1 MASPGIMAD
10 STSPPAVR
18 SANAAL
24 AAALIACGVVATGG
38 LTAFALRGQAA
49 AGHTLRTHLA
59 VAVGLPLIAV
69 VALFLAV
76 ARRQL
81 ARLPL
86 GHVLVVAVI
95 VLPALAILGPVFALP
110 HLRQIFAFRVVLF
123 LVGYWGLVW
132 LIIVRRR
139 FRFEGSTFALLFG
152 AWFCWLVLTL
162 AWAPERDA
170 GLHYLLLLAGMGA
183 AAAVT
188 AAAGLTRRRLVWVLL
203 GLGAVYG
210 LSLLIGAVEV
220 RLHLH
225 LPTASPLYKHH
236 SEPAGFF
243 YNTNDFGTYLAFCWP
258 FVLLLPYVWR
268 RPAVV
273 ALTALALFATTV
285 LLVFTRSRTSLL
297 AIALETAVVVVV
309 IAMRAPR
316 RTRIAVIVCGVVALI
331 GLGVVLSGL
340 AGSSFSL
347 AKVVSQ
353 AQSGS
358 GSGGVRSELQF
369 AGLRAA
375 STRWYLGVGPGNAES
390 IVARQ
395 NPQFIVLNLHDWWL
409 ETFVDGG
416 LPGLLAFLTIYLLL
430 LASMVRVARYAR
442 DALLRYLGAAMT
454 IALIGFVVAIVGPS
468 TAINFP
474 PMAVLFGLAL
484 AILIRARR
492 EAAEPGGDLG
502 RRAAA
507 PAGRADLLDS
517 PTDPGGATHDHGT
530 ARWPTVD
537 GGNADPAGG
546 SR

>member
-1 MASPGIMAD
+1 MAETASP
-10 STSPPAVR
+10 TVR
-18 SANAAL
+18 PVSVGL
-24 AAALIACGVVATGG
+24 AAALTVCGIVVTAG
-38 LTAFALRGQAA
+38 LTAFALRGQVPG
-49 AGHTLRTHLA
+49 GHASRTHLA
-59 VAVGLPLIAV
+59 IAVGLPLVAAV
-69 VALFLAV
+69 ATFLAV
-76 ARRQL
+76 ARRRL

-86 GHVLVVAVI
+86 SRVLVVGVV
-95 VLPALAILGPVFALP
+95 VLPALAVLGPVLAAP
-110 HLRQIFAFRVVLF
+110 HLRQIFAFRVLLA
-123 LVGYWGLVW
+123 LVGFWGLVW
-132 LIIVRRR
+132 LLLVRRR
-139 FRFEGSTFALLFG
+139 WRFEASTFAFLFG
-152 AWFCWLVLTL
+152 AWFCWLALTL
-162 AWAPERDA
+162 AWAPAPAA

-188 AAAGLTRRRLVWVLL
+188 AAAGLSRRRLIYVLL
-203 GLGAVYG
+203 GLAAVYG

-225 LPTASPLYKHH
+225 LPTASPKYRHH
-236 SEPAGFF
+236 AEPAGYF

-258 FVLLLPYVWR
+258 FVLLLPYLRR
-268 RPAVV
+268 RPAVI

-285 LLVFTRSRTSLL
+285 VLVFTRSRTSLL
-297 AIALETAVVVVV
+297 AIALETAVVAVV
-309 IAMRAPR
+309 IVMRAGR
-316 RTRIAVIVCGVVALI
+316 RTRIAVAVLTVVALI

-340 AGSSFSL
+340 AGNAFSL

-353 AQSGS
+353 AKSGS

-375 STRWYLGVGPGNAES
+375 DTRWFLGVGPGNAEG

-395 NPQFIVLNLHDWWL
+395 NPQFTVLNLHNWWL

-430 LASMVRVARYAR
+430 LVSMMRVARYAR
-442 DALLRYLGAAMT
+442 DALLRYLGAAMAV
-454 IALIGFVVAIVGPS
+454 ALVGFAVAIVGPS

-492 EAAEPGGDLG
+492 ETADPGAALVPIRD
-502 RRAAA
+502 RA

-517 PTDPGGATHDHGT
+517 PTDPDGAAHDHGT
-530 ARWPTVD
+530 ARWPALD
-537 GGNADPAGG
+537 GGDADPAGG